1 MFRKIARAGF
11 VLTALLAAS
20 GIAFARPQ
28 VGSSSQQSDSA
39 AAAARKSRDQKK
51 AEPKSARVWDND
63 NIVVPA
69 AGIEV
74 VGPDANAPA
83 PDANAAAAAGDQT
96 GAAPAVPAGLSPDEV
111 AHIQAA
117 IKEALAKI
125 EELKADV
132 NLSQRKY
139 DLDAQQYYS
148 KPDYA
153 ADKDGQKAVNQEKS
167 ALDDKKQQLQLAQQ
181 ILAQLQAK
189 IGVKPAPEAP
199 AAKAPPSKPVE
210 TMPGSTTPAD
220 TKGAIP
226 IAPPKPTAPAA
237 PAPAPPQP

>member
-11 VLTALLAAS
+11 ALTALLAAS
-20 GIAFARPQ
+20 GIALARPQ
-28 VGSSSQQSDSA
+28 VGSSSQQNNSP

-63 NIVVPA
+63 NIVMPA

-74 VGPDANAPA
+74 VGQDANAPA
-83 PDANAAAAAGDQT
+83 PDANAAATAGDQT
-96 GAAPAVPAGLSPDEV
+96 PGAAAAGLSPDEV

-125 EELKADV
+125 EELKADI

-139 DLDAQQYYS
+139 DLDAQQFYS

-181 ILAQLQAK
+181 ILAELQAK

-199 AAKAPPSKPVE
+199 AAKVPPSKPVE

-237 PAPAPPQP
+237 PAPAPPPQ